1 MSRVLSVA
9 RVTVPPE
16 HEEEYVRTIHAL
28 AEIGEGRGQ
37 RLWLFKSDTVPGL
50 FLECSE
56 SRTELSHRNRA
67 SRTDREMK
75 FERRLIQIAEYEDGG
90 AQLWDEVP
98 PPAAPP
104 RTSSG
109 WSPESESD
117 DE

>member
-1 MSRVLSVA
+1 MGRVLSVA

-16 HEEEYVRTIHAL
+16 HEAEYVRIIHQL
-28 AEIGEGRGQ
+28 AEVGEGRGQ
-37 RLWLFKSDTVPGL
+37 HLWLFKSDSVPGL

-56 SRTELSHRNRA
+56 SRTEMSHRNRA
-67 SRTDREMK
+67 SRTDLEMK
-75 FERRLIQIAEYEDGG
+75 LERRLGVIAAYEDGG
-90 AQLWDEVP
+90 HQLWDEVP
-98 PPAAPP
+98 PAAEPP